1 MKKIFTGFLLLL
13 IYSQGNAQQV
23 YSNEEW
29 INYSGSPDSI
39 NWTASK
45 VTGSG
50 DLVVVSNSKNLAGN
64 TDVLISKFSSLG
76 ALIWQQT
83 FDGPSNGNDYGI
95 KVVLGPSSEIYVI
108 ASIGVDDFNTDIG
121 VLKYSSS
128 GVLQW
133 SDIWDGDAL
142 HDLASDLIL
151 DSTGDLY
158 VVGSTSNA
166 TYIYTDFITLKYNSS
181 GVLQWESFYDYANLA
196 DGALFVDFKSSNLL
210 VGGLSNST
218 STSSDAAN
226 LEIDKSTGSI
236 ISTTRTAI
244 PGLTMVFPKAITTDD
259 DMNIYITG
267 FADNSGDI
275 DIQTFKMDQ
284 DLNLLWIESYDGGD
298 YDNPTAISVDDNGN
312 VIVVGSQQRASGA
325 SECLTIKYDDS
336 GTLLWTQVYRA
347 DGATTLSNGTDVCTA
362 PNGDIFVTGTVFES
376 TGNYFNTIYYDTDG
390 NIKHVMK
397 HKDVPGIYSNPR
409 ILLSGN
415 DIFVTGIKESP
426 VSAMTALKY
435 TFDTRVEGVE
445 LVGGEPSHISNEV
458 IISFNSEMI
467 NTDYIDKRGTTFGPL
482 SNFIDSTL
490 VDSLNTWYPAV
501 DWGNTMAYK
510 IFLGMTTAD
519 NTSISRGGHQVDV
532 FPFWTSLIVN
542 VDKEDA
548 IDVVN
553 ALNTASDDYIWGI
566 STNSLASL
574 TTGAD
579 DALYSSQHALMS
591 TTYPDGHINI
601 EDAWDIETGKSA
613 IRVGVYDT
621 GIKYD
626 HEDMGGFY
634 ACQACKVQGGYDYLT
649 NSSLANIPNSGDQIN
664 GSSNNGHGTKMA
676 GIIGALRNNEID
688 IAGIAGGNWPY
699 ENTTEN
705 VQVDPLNYDIEN
717 TGVSMLGFRIF
728 NSSNMATFS
737 NICNALVEGALNT
750 TNGYGYGIDIMNNS
764 WKMTVGQ
771 PYNENAILYNSCQR
785 NIFKNQV
792 IHVASRG
799 NDIQDQAFFPEN
811 AIREWWVLNVGGS
824 GNNGLL
830 HPNSGYAGDMD
841 FIAPAS
847 SNLVMTTS
855 NTSTSATTSADGT
868 SSAAAITSGLA
879 GLMLSHLNYRPEAP
893 NGLTPDDVEFLI
905 QKYATD
911 KTIGTGYSVGY
922 DNNSG
927 WGLLNAGNVMEHIDR
942 TEYIVKHYELETPL
956 SITGLTPQNGTS
968 YIGAYPGIP
977 NGNYNYKVYTL
988 TYNISNNLNSGDVI
1002 LDYWPLNSYTTLLST
1017 TQSPVLNSESE
1028 CSVTGMTSS
1037 TGTIQATAINVTYNN
1052 TTNSAVNYWIPAAP
1066 GQNVRAGY
1074 TLHIQSSFASL
1085 DENSENTNRLS
1096 CYPNPSKDNV
1106 NLEFILKDNS
1116 SVDAQ
1121 VTDINGAIV
1130 YQAQKNNLTIGQQK
1144 MSFPVS
1150 NWSNGVYFVKLTA
1163 GSEIYYAKFI
1173 KN

>member
-1 MKKIFTGFLLLL
+1 MLL
-13 IYSQGNAQQV
+13 IHSQGNAQQV

-29 INYSGSPDSI
+29 TNYSGSPDSI

-50 DLVVVSNSKNLAGN
+50 DLVVVSNSKNIGGN
-64 TDVLISKFSSLG
+64 TDVLITKFTSLG
-76 ALIWQQT
+76 AIIWQQT
-83 FDGPSNGNDYGI
+83 FDGPTNGDDYGI
-95 KVVLGPSSEIYVI
+95 KLVLGPSSEIYVI
-108 ASIGVDDFNTDIG
+108 ASIGVDEFNTDFG

-133 SDIWDGDAL
+133 SDVWDGDGL
-142 HDLASDLIL
+142 HDLPSDLIL
-151 DSTGDLY
+151 DSAGDLF

-166 TYIYTDFITLKYNSS
+166 TYIYTDYITLKYNSS
-181 GVLQWESFYDYANLA
+181 GVLQWESYYDYATLG
-196 DGALFVDFKSSNLL
+196 DGALYVSFKSSNLV
-210 VGGLSNST
+210 VGGISNSALNVA
-218 STSSDAAN
+218 DAASI
-226 LEIDKSTGSI
+226 EINKSTGAI
-236 ISTTRTAI
+236 IDTSRTTI
-244 PGLTMVFPKAITTDD
+244 PGLTMIIPKAITTDAN
-259 DMNIYITG
+259 MNTYITG
-267 FADNSGDI
+267 IADNSGDY
-275 DIQTFKMDQ
+275 DIQTLKFDQ
-284 DLNLLWIESYDGGD
+284 DLNLLWVESYDGGD
-298 YDNPTAISVDDNGN
+298 VDDPKALTVDDNGN
-312 VIVVGSQQRASGA
+312 VIIVGSQIRPSGI
-325 SECLTIKYDDS
+325 SEYITIKYDDS
-336 GTLLWTQVYRA
+336 GTLLWTKVYRA
-347 DGATTLSNGTDVCTA
+347 DGMLNGSGATDVCVT
-362 PNGDIFVTGTVFES
+362 PNGDIFVTGTVFE
-376 TGNYFNTIYYDTDG
+376 TAGILFNTIYYDTDG
-390 NIKHVMK
+390 NLKHVMK
-397 HKDVPGIYSNPR
+397 QNGPGSYSNPK
-409 ILLSGN
+409 ISLDGGDLY
-415 DIFVTGIKESP
+415 VTGVKEFPS
-426 VSAMTALKY
+426 SAVTAVKY
-435 TFDTRVEGVE
+435 TFDLRDEDIDSI
-445 LVGGEPSHISNEV
+445 GGEPSHISNEV
-458 IISFNSEMI
+458 IICFNKNMI
-467 NTDYIDKRGTTFGPL
+467 NETYIDKRGTTFGPL
-482 SNFIDSTL
+482 SNFVDSTL

-501 DWGNTMAYK
+501 DWGNTKAYK
-510 IFLGMTTAD
+510 VFLGMTTAD
-519 NTSISRGGHQVDV
+519 STSVSRGGHQVDV

-601 EDAWDIETGKSA
+601 EGAWDIETGKSA

-905 QKYATD
+905 QRYATD

-956 SITGLTPQNGTS
+956 SVTGLTPQNGTS

-1085 DENSENTNRLS
+1085 DENAENTNHLS